1 MSVKASR
8 SVLARARKIRCL
20 FLDIDGVLT
29 DGKLYIGPNGE
40 ETKTNYVRDG
50 YGIKALLKAGF
61 EVAVISGRPSPA
73 MRTRLAFLGVK
84 HVVLDNEDKLP
95 VYERIRTE
103 LGLTDAQCAVMG
115 DDLPD
120 VPPMQ
125 KAGLALTVGNPHPSA
140 RKAAHW
146 ASRYPG
152 GEGAVR
158 EACDLLLQARGHG
171 QPISRR

>member
-1 MSVKASR
+1 MPSKSSR
-8 SVLARARKIRCL
+8 AILARARKVRCL

-40 ETKTNYVRDG
+40 ETKTNSVRDG
-50 YGIKALLKAGF
+50 YGIKALLKAGI
-61 EVAVISGRPSPA
+61 EVAVISGRPSEA
-73 MRTRLAFLGVK
+73 MRKRLGFLGVR

-95 VYERIRTE
+95 VYERIRDE
-103 LGLTDAQCAVMG
+103 LGLSDSQCAVMG

-140 RKAAHW
+140 RNVAHW
-146 ASRYPG
+146 VSRYPG

-158 EACDLLLQARGHG
+158 EACDLLLEARAG
-171 QPISRR
+171 RR